1 MLAAFKTCDN
11 HMRFPLLL
19 DANTTIHAWQD
30 KAFTMSANE
39 TLILFWQSGSGPH
52 GNFPRDG
59 NISLSQLRILMNGLS
74 CETEESVDALQ
85 SYALSAI
92 HFS

>member
-1 MLAAFKTCDN
+1 M
-11 HMRFPLLL
+11 L

-39 TLILFWQSGSGPH
+39 TLTLFWQSGSGPH
-52 GNFPRDG
+52 SNLPRNG
-59 NISLSQLRILMNGLS
+59 NISPSQLRILMNGLF

-85 SYALSAI
+85 SDALSGI

>member
-1 MLAAFKTCDN
+1 MLAAFKTCDDYVW
-11 HMRFPLLL
+11 FPLLL
-19 DANTTIHAWQD
+19 DANTTIHAWQN
-30 KAFTMSANE
+30 KAFTVSASE

-52 GNFPRDG
+52 GDFPRDG
-59 NISLSQLRILMNGLS
+59 NISLSQLRIIVNGLF

-85 SYALSAI
+85 SYALSGI

>member
-1 MLAAFKTCDN
+1 MLAAFKTCDDPVW
-11 HMRFPLLL
+11 FPLLL

-39 TLILFWQSGSGPH
+39 TLILFRQSGSGPH
-52 GNFPRDG
+52 SDLPRNG

-74 CETEESVDALQ
+74 CENEESVDALQ
-85 SYALSAI
+85 SYAPSGV